1 VVSDCALSHRK
12 FSALRDGSL
21 GFLPQKQSSRHHG
34 TWKGSPEV
42 IDPPQPFCATRL
54 SWPCPQHSRRSQAR
68 GQGER
73 KRNCPV
79 CYLCEH
85 TARGGGCGLGL
96 MGPLSLR
103 GSLCWA
109 HQLQVQKV
117 LLPGVAQIKK
127 EEDKYWK
134 KCLRDISLM
143 LLPKDFSNVKKYL
156 WVICLRLTSKF
167 ACLFSVRRRHA
178 R

>member
-1 VVSDCALSHRK
+1 MGPWASCLRSRTVGIIGQVLQRWLILYSP
-12 FSALRDGSL
+12 SALQGC
-21 GFLPQKQSSRHHG
+21 HG
-34 TWKGSPEV
+34 H
-42 IDPPQPFCATRL
+42 A
-54 SWPCPQHSRRSQAR
+54 RRSQAR

-103 GSLCWA
+103 GSLCWV

-117 LLPGVAQIKK
+117 LLPGVPQIKK

-134 KCLRDISLM
+134 KCLDDISLM
-143 LLPKDFSNVKKYL
+143 LLPKDFSNVKKYF
-156 WVICLRLTSKF
+156 WVICLRLTSKC
-167 ACLFSVRRRHA
+167 ACLFSVRRRHT
-178 R
+178 RRDLGEQSTGVEKLGWV